1 MSITSLSIALMI
13 MPGVFM
19 KRGKHCR
26 PIIAHP
32 RHLAAKVMVWSL
44 WCDDGRI
51 LIAAVG
57 AGSKHDRMAEE
68 TETIAAVGAGSK
80 HDRMAEETETVA
92 DDRWVAASRGNGTAV
107 LKLPV
112 DGDKPLDVVGRCS
125 E

>member
-1 MSITSLSIALMI
+1 MAEETETIAAV
-13 MPGVFM
+13 GA
-19 KRGKHCR
+19 GSKHDR
-26 PIIAHP
+26 MAEETET
-32 RHLAAKVMVWSL
+32 
-44 WCDDGRI
+44 
-51 LIAAVG
+51 IAAVG

-92 DDRWVAASRGNGTAV
+92 DDRWVAASLGNGTAV